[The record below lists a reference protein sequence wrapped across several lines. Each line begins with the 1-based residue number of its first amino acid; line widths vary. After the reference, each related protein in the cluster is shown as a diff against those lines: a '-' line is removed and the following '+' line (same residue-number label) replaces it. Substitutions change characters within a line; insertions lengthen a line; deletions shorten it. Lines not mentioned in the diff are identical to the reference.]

1 MSSEEQTRAMTHVH
15 IQVAIRFCFQ
25 IDARNMGADDS
36 YLDAP
41 GKTAYEQLL
50 RACLADP
57 HTRQRLLLYLAVQE
71 LEDIGG
77 GHGGQLYS
85 LLSGE
90 EPAPPDTF
98 GQEQSILQ
106 PHLMPNAPY
115 SYWATEAGETDD
127 LDIEPLNSAI
137 ACRIIDISVAE
148 IGREHGH
155 RALEPAGV
163 LE

>member
-15 IQVAIRFCFQ
+15 MQVAIRFCFQ

-41 GKTAYEQLL
+41 GKIAYEQLL

-57 HTRQRLLLYLAVQE
+57 HTRQRLLLYLAAQE
-71 LEDIGG
+71 LEDTGD
-77 GHGGQLYS
+77 QLYS

-90 EPAPPDTF
+90 KPAPPDTF
-98 GQEQSILQ
+98 SQEQSILQ
-106 PHLMPNAPY
+106 PHLIPNAPY

-127 LDIEPLNSAI
+127 LDVEPLNGAI
-137 ACRIIDISVAE
+137 ECRIIDVSVAE
-148 IGREHGH
+148 IGREHGY